1 MFSLWYGRRQEKG
14 AQIYSFIVKV
24 SQDTSSFFPRVGR
37 ESDKV
42 IAFRSF
48 KRLAHDNSRET
59 RNQLQISNVG
69 KSPTTASFPQN
80 HSLFNFLHKF
90 SAGNY

>member
-14 AQIYSFIVKV
+14 AQIYCFIGKV
-24 SQDTSSFFPRVGR
+24 SQGICCFFPRVRR

-48 KRLAHDNSRET
+48 ERLAHDNSREM
-59 RNQLQISNVG
+59 RNHLQISNVCG
-69 KSPTTASFPQN
+69 SPSSASFPRN
-80 HSLFNFLHKF
+80 HFLLPFLYKL
-90 SAGNY
+90 SAGN

>member
-14 AQIYSFIVKV
+14 AQIYSFIGKV
-24 SQDTSSFFPRVGR
+24 SQETSSFFLRVGR

-42 IAFRSF
+42 IAFRFF

-69 KSPTTASFPQN
+69 KPPTSASFPRN
-80 HSLFNFLHKF
+80 HLLFNFLHKL